1 MPKLRTADLPFRP
14 RARLLVLLGDQLIRD
29 PEIAVFE
36 LVKNAYDADSKSATV
51 IMSNV
56 DDPKRGSIVVRD
68 SGAGMDWET
77 VTEVWLEPGTDYR
90 VQERKTGKR
99 TPRFNRLPI
108 GEKGVG
114 RFAAHKL
121 GERIA
126 LVSRREGNPEIVVE
140 FDWKRFLT
148 GKHLS
153 EVPVTVRERDP
164 EVFEGNKTGTRI
176 EITQLRQQWTRG
188 MVRDLARAVMSI
200 CSPFEDRGAFKSK
213 IVLKDN
219 EDWLDGL
226 LTLED
231 VKKYSLFQAEC
242 TMSGDKLEY
251 QYWFRPWEAMQDRV
265 TPRAKRVEGEE
276 AKFLSREDG
285 SKIDLGRFEIGQIK
299 INLLIFD
306 LDPQVLALGVTD
318 KQGLKKYLKENGG
331 IRVYRD
337 GIRVYDYGE
346 PGNDWL
352 NLGGRR
358 VNVPALRISNNLVMG
373 AASLDLAKSSALVEK
388 TNREGFVEDD
398 AFSEFREAVLYTVT
412 QIEWERQE
420 DKVRIRNAYGGKKS
434 KEPVIEDL
442 TAIRKIA
449 EEKELD
455 GELTEHLD
463 RIEKQ
468 FLEIRDRFLVS
479 ASAGLS
485 LTVVIHEVEK
495 GVKELLNAVEE
506 DNSGRRVKELAK
518 HLADLIEG
526 FAALARG
533 SGTRRERASTLISR
547 ALFNT
552 ELRLKHH
559 HIGHEVRL
567 EEGDFEAPCS
577 RRLII
582 STLMNIV
589 DNSIWWL
596 RNKWGEDGKKRL
608 YIGTSRYPSKG
619 GAIVIADNGPGFS
632 DPPEYLT
639 APFFSRKPDGSGLGL
654 HIADQV
660 MRVNGGRLDFPGP
673 GDLELPEEYSGA
685 VVALVFN
692 GAKWNT

>member
-1 MPKLRTADLPFRP
+1 MPKLRSAELPFKP
-14 RARLLVLLGDQLIRD
+14 RARLLPLLGDQLIRD

-36 LVKNAYDADSKSATV
+36 LVKNAYDADSRTATV
-51 IMSNV
+51 VMSQV
-56 DDPKRGSIVVRD
+56 DDPIRGRIVVRD
-68 SGAGMDWET
+68 SGTGMDWET
-77 VTEVWLEPGTDYR
+77 VTKVWLEPGTDYR
-90 VQERKTGKR
+90 VRERNAGVR
-99 TPRFNRLPI
+99 TPRYKRLPL

-121 GERIA
+121 GERIT
-126 LVSRREGNPEIVVE
+126 LVTRKEDCPEVVAE
-140 FDWKRFLT
+140 FDWKRFLSD
-148 GKHLS
+148 KHLS
-153 EVPVTVRERDP
+153 DVPVTIEERDP
-164 EVFEGNKTGTRI
+164 EVFEGDKTGTRI

-188 MVRDLARAVMSI
+188 MVRELARATLSI
-200 CSPFEDRGAFKSK
+200 CSPFEESGSFNTK

-219 EDWLDGL
+219 EDWLKGL

-231 VKKYSLFQAEC
+231 VTKYSLFQAEC
-242 TMSGDKLEY
+242 TMSGDRLEY
-251 QYWFRPWEAMQDRV
+251 EYRFEPWEAMERV
-265 TPRAKRVEGEE
+265 TAREEKVGGEGAKS
-276 AKFLSREDG
+276 LSREDG
-285 SKIDLGRFEIGQIK
+285 SKIDLSRFRIGRVK
-299 INLLIFD
+299 MNLLIFD

-318 KQGLKKYLKENGG
+318 KKGLREYLKQNGG

-358 VNVPALRISNNLVMG
+358 VNVPALRISNNLVIG
-373 AASLDLAKSSALVEK
+373 GVSLELAKSSDLVEK
-388 TNREGFVEDD
+388 TNREGFVEDN
-398 AFSEFREAVLYTVT
+398 ASSEFRAAVLYAVT

-420 DKVRIRNAYGGKKS
+420 DKERIRNAYGSKKS

-442 TAIRKIA
+442 TAIRKLA
-449 EEKELD
+449 EEKGLD
-455 GELTEHLD
+455 GELTEHVN
-463 RIEKQ
+463 RIERQ
-468 FLEIRDRFLVS
+468 FLEIRERFLVS

-495 GVKELLNAVEE
+495 GVEELLLAVEE
-506 DNSGRRVKELAK
+506 EKSSRRVRELAR

-533 SGTRRERASTLISR
+533 SGSRRESASGLISK
-547 ALFNT
+547 AVFNT

-559 HIGHEVRL
+559 HIKFETNMK
-567 EEGDFEAPCS
+567 EGDFEARCS
-577 RRLII
+577 RRLIV
-582 STLMNIV
+582 STIMNIV

-596 RNKWGEDGKKRL
+596 RNKWGEDGRKRL

-660 MRVNGGRLDFPGP
+660 MKVNDGRLDFPEV
-673 GDLELPEEYSGA
+673 GDLDLPREYEGA
-685 VVALVFN
+685 VVALVFK
-692 GAKWNT
+692 GAKWTT

>member
-1 MPKLRTADLPFRP
+1 MPKPRTADLPFRP
-14 RARLLVLLGDQLIRD
+14 RARLLILLGDQLIRD

-126 LVSRREGNPEIVVE
+126 LVSRREGNPEVVVE
-140 FDWKRFLT
+140 FDWKRFLS

-153 EVPVTVRERDP
+153 DVPVTVRERDP
-164 EVFEGNKTGTRI
+164 EIFQGDKTGTRI
-176 EITQLRQQWTRG
+176 EITQLRHQWTRG
-188 MVRDLARAVMSI
+188 MVRDLARAVTSI
-200 CSPFEDRGAFKSK
+200 CSPFEESGSFKTRV
-213 IVLKDN
+213 VLKDN
-219 EDWLDGL
+219 QDWLKGL

-231 VKKYSLFQAEC
+231 LKRYALFSAVC
-242 TMSGDKLEY
+242 TISGDQLRY
-251 QYWFRPWEAMQDRV
+251 QYRFEPWEAMDRV
-265 TPRAKRVEGEE
+265 VLREKKVEGRE
-276 AKFLSREDG
+276 ALSLSRRDG
-285 SKIDLGRFEIGQIK
+285 SKIDLGKFEIGPVK
-299 INLLIFD
+299 MDLLIFD

-318 KQGLKKYLKENGG
+318 KKGLREYLRQNGG

-352 NLGGRR
+352 DLGGRR

-373 AASLDLAKSSALVEK
+373 AVSLDLANSSALVEK

-398 AFSEFREAVLYTVT
+398 AFSVFREAVLYAVT

-420 DKVRIRNAYGGKKS
+420 DKERIRSAYSGKKS

-442 TAIRKIA
+442 TAIRKLA
-449 EEKELD
+449 GEKDLD

-506 DNSGRRVKELAK
+506 DNSSRRVKELAK

-533 SGTRRERASTLISR
+533 SGTRRERASALISR

-567 EEGDFEAPCS
+567 EQGDFEAPCS

-596 RNKWGEDGKKRL
+596 RNKWGEDGRKRL

-660 MRVNGGRLDFPGP
+660 MRVNGGRLDFPEP
-673 GDLELPEEYSGA
+673 ADLELPEEFTGA